1 MPCKI
6 IWHHEAILDQQ
17 RLFKHLK
24 SVNPLA
30 ARKAAELIHHGA
42 QSLQAWPNRCRPMN
56 DGSGRRELMIQFGSG
71 AYVLRYVLDANVITM
86 LRVWHSKELHA

>member
-30 ARKAAELIHHGA
+30 ARKAAELIRHGA

-71 AYVLRYVLDANVITM
+71 AYVLRYVLDANVITI

>member
-6 IWHHEAILDQQ
+6 VWHHEAILDQQ
-17 RLFKHLK
+17 RLFDYLK
-24 SVNPLA
+24 SVNPAA
-30 ARKAAELIHHGA
+30 ARKAAELIREGE

-56 DGSGRRELMIQFGSG
+56 DGSGRRELIIQFGSG
-71 AYVLRYVLDANVITM
+71 AYVLRYVLEGEFIYI